1 MHGGSVGGGGSSIFG
16 LVPGPVVELYAF
28 GQLEFEIQ
36 RFVPALRLSGTVLQK
51 HDFVGSAGSAQFSM
65 VVPRIEICPLRLGSS
80 QVNVRPCVSGSVA
93 IVKSTGTGT
102 EQAGAD
108 GQLVWIP
115 GVSALASLRIG
126 GPVAAFGSAGLGL
139 PLNRYEYAFRTHDP
153 SRPSVELYS
162 TQSIMG
168 FAGGGLALEFP

>member
-16 LVPGPVVELYAF
+16 LVPGPVVEAYAF
-28 GQLEFEIQ
+28 GQLDFEG
-36 RFVPALRLSGTVLQK
+36 RGWAPALRLSGTILEN

-65 VVPRIEICPLRLGSS
+65 VVPRIEVCPLRLGSS
-80 QVNVRPCVSGSVA
+80 QANVRPCVSGSVA
-93 IVKSTGTGT
+93 IVSR
-102 EQAGAD
+102 QAWAPSRLARSR
-108 GQLVWIP
+108 QLVWIP
-115 GVSALASLRIG
+115 GVSALASVRIV
-126 GPVAAFGSAGLGL
+126 GPLAAFGSAGLGL